1 MEIKIA
7 HLYYDLMNLYGENG
21 NIKALKKQLE
31 EQNTSVK
38 VLSLT
43 IDDELNFNEY
53 DMVYIGAGTEENQ
66 KLVVKHLLKY
76 KNEIETAIH
85 QNKLFLI
92 TGNAIEL
99 FGRYILTTDKKKIKA
114 LNIFPYF
121 AKQENFRIADE
132 ALFQCDLVKEPILG
146 FQN

>member
-1 MEIKIA
+1 MEFKIA

-85 QNKLFLI
+85 QNKLF
-92 TGNAIEL
+92 
-99 FGRYILTTDKKKIKA
+99 
-114 LNIFPYF
+114 
-121 AKQENFRIADE
+121 
-132 ALFQCDLVKEPILG
+132 
-146 FQN
+146 